1 MRPLAGE
8 TGSGG
13 RLYVRNIFSSDFVVA
28 HEMFSRDD
36 YGLCRIAS
44 VRDNP
49 VILDF
54 GANIGAFTI
63 AAAMRFPEAKIFAYE
78 PEEENFKIL
87 SKNIE
92 LNKLQNIVIPHQAA
106 IAGHDGVE
114 KLFLSNFEYGHSLL
128 KEFIVEEKTNE
139 TEMLSVFCVTVE
151 SILET
156 NRIRYVDLI
165 KMDIEGSEYEVL
177 YGLSDELYK
186 CIDRIVLE
194 IHEIS
199 GQSREKLKSFL
210 QAKGFR
216 VVQSKTHDRVY
227 FCTKNPNE

>member
-1 MRPLAGE
+1 
-8 TGSGG
+8 
-13 RLYVRNIFSSDFVVA
+13 VVA

-36 YGLCRIAS
+36 YGLSRVAS
-44 VRDNP
+44 VHETP
-49 VILDF
+49 VILDL
-54 GANIGAFTI
+54 GANIGAFTVAVAI
-63 AAAMRFPEAKIFAYE
+63 RFPKAKIFAYE

-92 LNKLQNIVIPHQAA
+92 LNKLQNRVMPHQAA

-139 TEMLSVFCVTVE
+139 TEMLSVSCVTIK
-151 SILET
+151 SILDA
-156 NRIRYVDLI
+156 NRLRYIDLI

-177 YGLSDELYK
+177 YGLSDELYAS
-186 CIDRIVLE
+186 IDRIVLE
-194 IHEIS
+194 IHEIP

-210 QAKGFR
+210 ETKGLKVR
-216 VVQSKTHDRVY
+216 QSKTHDCVF
-227 FCTKNPNE
+227 FCTKYANE